1 MGALFSSLLETLL
14 GESGHWMENGFRR
27 GYFPLGKHWQAVDVQ
42 HAKTMLETQAT
53 SSVHLTDLS
62 LVGQTFET
70 PHVRRD
76 LLKLV
81 VARPELQTLRLDND
95 DDMSAVVAA
104 QKPMDDDVNK
114 KRLLRVELFL
124 DTHQVEAYWR
134 DVSQLPCNNIL
145 LLTKTPSA
153 VDKV

>member
-14 GESGHWMENGFRR
+14 GESGHWIENGFRR
-27 GYFPLGKHWQAVDVQ
+27 GYFPLGKHWEAADVQ
-42 HAKTMLETQAT
+42 YAKQMLQQAA
-53 SSVHLTDLS
+53 SVRVTDLS

-95 DDMSAVVAA
+95 DDMSAIVAA
-104 QKPMDDDVNK
+104 QQPMDDNVNK

-124 DTHQVEAYWR
+124 DTHQAEAYWR